1 MTISSGKFIW
11 YDQMSNDLPGSE
23 KFYSEV
29 VGWSLAANTM
39 NDQAYTLLA
48 VGKTM
53 VGGLMPIPAD
63 AAKSGA
69 RPTWMGYISVDNVD
83 AYARK
88 LTAAG
93 GTIFRDPTDIPN
105 VGRFAVVG
113 DPHDAGFV
121 LFRPNGEPPPGGPP
135 APGTPGTIGW
145 HELQAGDLNSAFA
158 FYSGLFGW
166 TKSDAIAM
174 GPMGAY
180 QIFNIDDVQAGGMMT
195 KTPQTPQPFW
205 LYYINVEAIDAAAAR
220 ATKAGGKICNGPL
233 EVPGGQWIVQCLDPQ
248 GAMFAMVAPQ
258 R

>member
-29 VGWSLAANTM
+29 VGWSLAPNTM

-53 VGGLMPIPAD
+53 VGGLMPIQAD

-113 DPHDAGFV
+113 DPHGAGFV
-121 LFRPNGEPPPGGPP
+121 LFQPNGEPPPGGPP

-166 TKSDAIAM
+166 TKSDAIDM

-180 QIFNIDDVQAGGMMT
+180 QIFNIDEVQAGGMMT

-233 EVPGGQWIVQCLDPQ
+233 EVPSGQWIVQCLDPQ

>member
-1 MTISSGKFIW
+1 MTIASGKFIW

-29 VGWSLAANTM
+29 VGWNLATNTM

-48 VGKTM
+48 VG
-53 VGGLMPIPAD
+53 
-63 AAKSGA
+63 
-69 RPTWMGYISVDNVD
+69 
-83 AYARK
+83 
-88 LTAAG
+88 
-93 GTIFRDPTDIPN
+93 
-105 VGRFAVVG
+105 
-113 DPHDAGFV
+113 
-121 LFRPNGEPPPGGPP
+121 
-135 APGTPGTIGW
+135 
-145 HELQAGDLNSAFA
+145 NSAFA
-158 FYSGLFGW
+158 FYSGLFSW
-166 TKSDAIAM
+166 TKSDAIDM
-174 GPMGAY
+174 GPMGTY

-195 KTPQTPQPFW
+195 KTPQTPRPFW